1 MGRSRIIRFLSME
14 CFKIS
19 DSRIVERGLQVDDD
33 QGPIKELTP
42 QLQDLDA
49 DEIKVLEVRVA

>member
-1 MGRSRIIRFLSME
+1 ME

-19 DSRIVERGLQVDDD
+19 DFRIVERGLQVDDD

-49 DEIKVLEVRVA
+49 EDEIKVLEVRVA

>member
-1 MGRSRIIRFLSME
+1 ME

-19 DSRIVERGLQVDDD
+19 DFRIVERRFQVDDD

>member
-1 MGRSRIIRFLSME
+1 MGRSRIRFLLME

-19 DSRIVERGLQVDDD
+19 DFRIVERGLQVDDD

-49 DEIKVLEVRVA
+49 DEIKVLEVQVA